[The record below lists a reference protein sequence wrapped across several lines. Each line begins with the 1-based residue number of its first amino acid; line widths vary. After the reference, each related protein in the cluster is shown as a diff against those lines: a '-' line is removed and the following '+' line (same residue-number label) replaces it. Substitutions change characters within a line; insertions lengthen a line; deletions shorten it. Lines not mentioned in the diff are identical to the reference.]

1 MESIK
6 MEQYMRNLIETRKNS
21 NKNDL
26 QYYKIQRELL
36 IKYKKAIIEI
46 VKENKE
52 TSKMNVKA

>member
-6 MEQYMRNLIETRKNS
+6 MEQYMRNLIENRKNS
-21 NKNDL
+21 NKKDL
-26 QYYKIQRELL
+26 KYYNIQRELL

-46 VKENKE
+46 EKENKE